1 MNKTASNDQ
10 LRKLIHAICVG
21 GASTLS
27 LTALSVPS
35 TAYADPADTAPAS
48 SSDQLT
54 EIVVTGLRAS
64 LQKSLDIKRDS
75 DGIVDAISAEDIGKF
90 PDSNLATA
98 MERIPGVTVSRQA
111 VSLTG
116 TGGTSSGGGAS
127 QITVRGFGPQF
138 NETLFDG
145 RQVPTAIG
153 NTGRGFDFGSVG
165 SDFVGQVDVLKT
177 PDATLSSGAIGAT
190 VNIKYPKPLDH
201 PGMQLAGSLSGDDSE
216 GQNQVKPNGGLLFSD
231 TFADDRFGV
240 LVDAAYADSEVR
252 GNHVNVQGWEGG
264 NPASGGGL
272 AACQL
277 PGAAACAYPPASAP
291 PSGYTGPPSA
301 AATPSIKDWFIQDY
315 GIYQEHTEDKRI
327 GGRFVLQAKPVDG
340 LEMTL
345 DDNYSKETLV
355 QDQYGFS
362 AWFNGNGIMDVT
374 QAPDGTVTN
383 FTQPG
388 TPTDFQAQI
397 NQSVI
402 TTNTLGFN
410 VKWDANAHNSYMF
423 DVYQGVAKLN
433 PGGQTSLDADVGY
446 GNGPNATSLGIVVP
460 GGSNLPYPTGYG
472 PAGVASNFINPA
484 YIGSHVLV
492 ESYNQN
498 TDTIDQMKLEGVW
511 HDDALKFKYGV
522 QFTHDN
528 EALRAF
534 TDLPYTWQMYAG
546 YGPPPVG
553 SGGVAPI
560 PANLISNSFT
570 TGSGFI
576 NGWGNGGLLPPAIIQ
591 ANGNSILNYLQ
602 GLNGAGMNG
611 ANNTKVCSNLSG
623 GVPCTGKYIMYQNL
637 GNSQDITESTVS
649 PYMSMSTTAKIEDMP
664 LKINFGAR
672 FEDTHVISAGIST
685 LPTGQLSILATDHT
699 AYGFNSTPPVP
710 VSTESNYRYLLP
722 NLDLSLALTD
732 TVKLRFDASRTLTR
746 APLSDLTPDLNVPAG
761 QRVGALN
768 GTGGNPT
775 LLPYLSD
782 NLDFGVEWYY
792 APNSYVSVDAFDKEV
807 TNFVVGGTITQ
818 PINGVTLPNGSPAI
832 FSVTSQ
838 VNGPSAEVRGIEL
851 AWQYTIGDSG
861 FGFSSNATFVSTNKP
876 YDPSNLTVSNFAVPG
891 LSNSY
896 NFIPFFDKF
905 GLMVRLAINHQN
917 EYLQNYGQTQNN
929 SQDGIEPTFVNAG
942 TYVDFSTSYEIN
954 KHLSVYFEGLN
965 LTDQAYST
973 HGRFKEQ
980 TLDVVDTGRLFTLGV
995 RAKL

>member
-1 MNKTASNDQ
+1 MKNAVSNDY
-10 LRKLIHAICVG
+10 LRKVVHALCVG

-27 LTALSVPS
+27 LTAVSMPCF
-35 TAYADPADTAPAS
+35 AADAAAS
-48 SSDQLT
+48 SSEELT

-75 DGIVDAISAEDIGKF
+75 DGIVDAISSEDIGKF

-98 MERIPGVTVSRQA
+98 MERIPGVTVSRQS

-116 TGGTSSGGGAS
+116 TGGTSSAGGS
-127 QITVRGFGPQF
+127 QQITVRGFGPQF

-153 NTGRGFDFGSVG
+153 NSNRGFDFGSVG
-165 SDFVGQVDVLKT
+165 SDFVGQVDVMKT
-177 PDATLSSGAIGAT
+177 PDASLSSGAIGAT
-190 VNIKYPKPLDH
+190 VNIKYPKPFDH
-201 PGMQLAGSLSGDDSE
+201 PGMQLAGTASGDDSTGE
-216 GQNQVKPNGGLLFSD
+216 NKVKPNVGLLFSD
-231 TFADDRFGV
+231 TFADDRFGI
-240 LVDAAYADSEVR
+240 LVDGAYADSMVR
-252 GNHVNVQGWEGG
+252 GNHVNIQGWEGG
-264 NPASGGGL
+264 NPATGSGL
-272 AACQL
+272 ATCQL
-277 PGAAACAYPPASAP
+277 PGAAACAYAPAATPPAGHAA
-291 PSGYTGPPSA
+291 SA

-315 GIYQEHTEDKRI
+315 GIYQEHTEDKRV
-327 GGRFVLQAKPVDG
+327 GGRFVLQARPVDG

-355 QDQYGFS
+355 QNQYGFS

-402 TTNTLGFN
+402 TTNVVGFN
-410 VKWDANAHNSYMF
+410 VKWAASAHTDYMLDAS
-423 DVYQGVAKLN
+423 QGVAKLN

-446 GNGPNATSLGIVVP
+446 GNGPNGTSMGIVVP
-460 GGSNLPYPTGYG
+460 GGSNALPYPTGFG
-472 PAGVASNFINPA
+472 PGGVAANFINPA
-484 YIGSHVLV
+484 FIGSHVLV

-498 TDTIDQMKLEGVW
+498 TDTINQFKLEGAW
-511 HDDALKFKYGV
+511 HDDQLKFKYGI
-522 QFTHDN
+522 QATHDD

-546 YGPPPVG
+546 YGPAPVG

-560 PANLISNSFT
+560 PANLISNSFG
-570 TGSGFI
+570 TGSSFI
-576 NGWGNGGLLPPAIIQ
+576 NGWSNGSLLPPAIIA
-591 ANGNSILNYLQ
+591 ANGNAILNYLQ
-602 GLNGAGMNG
+602 GLNGAGQNVG
-611 ANNTKVCSNLSG
+611 TAKNPVCTNLSG
-623 GVPCTGKYIMYQNL
+623 FVPCNGKYIMYQNL

-649 PYMSMSTTAKIEDMP
+649 PYFSMSTKTKVEDLP
-664 LKINFGAR
+664 LNINIGAR
-672 FEDTHVISAGIST
+672 YESTHVISAGVST

-699 AYGFNSTPPVP
+699 AYGFNSTAPIP

-722 NLDLSLALTD
+722 NIDLNLGLTD
-732 TVKLRFDASRTLTR
+732 TVKVRIDASRTLTR
-746 APLSDLTPDLNVPAG
+746 APLNDLTPDLNIPSG

-782 NLDFGVEWYY
+782 NLDFGAEWYY
-792 APNSYVSVDAFDKEV
+792 APNSYVSADAFVKEV
-807 TNFVVGGTITQ
+807 SNFVVGGTVAQ
-818 PINGVTLPNGSPAI
+818 PINGVTLPGGTPAI
-832 FSVTSQ
+832 FSITSQ

-851 AWQYTIGDSG
+851 AWQYTIGETG
-861 FGFSSNATFVSTNKP
+861 FGFQSNATFVSTNKP
-876 YDPSNLTVSNFAVPG
+876 YDPSNLTISNFAVPG
-891 LSNSY
+891 LANSY
-896 NFIPFFDKF
+896 NFIPFFDKYGF
-905 GLMVRLAINHQN
+905 QVRLAINHQN
-917 EYLQNYGQTQNN
+917 EHLQNYGQTQNN
-929 SQDGIEPTFVNAG
+929 SQFGIEPTFVNAT
-942 TYVDFSTSYEIN
+942 TYVDFSTSYDFN
-954 KHLSVYFEGLN
+954 KHFSVYFEGLN

-973 HGRFKEQ
+973 HGRYKEQ
-980 TLDVVDTGRLFTLGV
+980 ILDVVDTGRLFTVGV